1 MSLLS
6 HYPTRIST
14 VFNNDKLQAKKLEI
28 HVLKTNATLYVSEIY
43 NCRPWHNLRSHY
55 DLCNPQ
61 DKNSSSLLTPKI
73 HYRLHQSRPMTPT
86 LNHMNPINTFPFY
99 LFQVLVRNIKK
110 ISSSLNVI
118 QAQKV
123 ENIQQQYF
131 NTTNSFIQIYLLIK
145 S

>member
-1 MSLLS
+1 
-6 HYPTRIST
+6 
-14 VFNNDKLQAKKLEI
+14 
-28 HVLKTNATLYVSEIY
+28 
-43 NCRPWHNLRSHY
+43 
-55 DLCNPQ
+55 
-61 DKNSSSLLTPKI
+61 
-73 HYRLHQSRPMTPT
+73 MTPT